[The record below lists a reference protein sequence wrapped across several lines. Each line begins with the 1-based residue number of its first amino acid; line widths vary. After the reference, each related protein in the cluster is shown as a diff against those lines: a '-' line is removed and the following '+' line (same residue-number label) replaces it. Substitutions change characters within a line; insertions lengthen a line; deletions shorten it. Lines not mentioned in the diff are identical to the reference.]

1 MVASPEVFSA
11 MFQFTALPPLS
22 LYVHFPWC
30 VRKCPYCDFNSHAV
44 RGEVPEARYID
55 ALLADL
61 EADLPRVWGRPVRS
75 IFLGGGTPS
84 LFSPEAIEQLLA
96 GIRARVTLAPEAEI
110 TLEANPGT
118 VAAPARPAP
127 ATHMDVQVS
136 RDDCMDAGGRATP
149 GAVAEAGSRERPA
162 FAHPCAAE
170 TERFRGYRAAGVN
183 RLSIGIQSFDP
194 EQLQKL
200 GRIHGRD
207 EALAAAQAARTAGFD
222 NFNLDLMFGLP
233 QQTLDEALADVR
245 TALALQPAHLS
256 VYQLT
261 LEPNT
266 LFHAQPPAL
275 PDDDEIAAMQEALQ
289 AELAAADF
297 VQYEVSA
304 YTRAAPEP
312 KYRDAHGRASVAG
325 GTMPGTT
332 DTHGRGRKTAPAF
345 VQRRRPQ
352 SLTASRSALPPSMAV
367 AGAAAG
373 RRCRHNLNY
382 WQFGDY
388 LGIGAGAHAKIT
400 DAEGV
405 TRLWK
410 VKQPRDYLETAGTPA
425 GLGGEQRPGRDDVA
439 FEFMLNAL
447 RLTEGVPAMLFSE
460 RTGLDLSCMQKPLTQ
475 AMARGLL
482 DPGHEHFRP
491 TPLGR
496 RFLNELVALFL
507 PEPAR

>member
-1 MVASPEVFSA
+1 

-22 LYVHFPWC
+22 LYIHFPWC
-30 VRKCPYCDFNSHAV
+30 VRKCPYCDFNSHAM
-44 RGEVPEARYID
+44 RGEIPEDRYVD

-61 EADLPRVWGRPVRS
+61 ESDLPRVWGRPVRS

-84 LFSPEAIEQLLA
+84 LFSPEAIERLLA
-96 GIRARVTLAPEAEI
+96 GVRARVALVPEAEV

-118 VAAPARPAP
+118 V
-127 ATHMDVQVS
+127 
-136 RDDCMDAGGRATP
+136 
-149 GAVAEAGSRERPA
+149 
-162 FAHPCAAE
+162 E

-194 EQLQKL
+194 EQLRKL

-207 EALAAAQAARTAGFD
+207 EALVAAQAARSAGFD

-233 QQTLDEALADVR
+233 QQTLDEALTDLR
-245 TALALQPAHLS
+245 TALALHPAHLS

-266 LFHAQPPAL
+266 LFHAQPPEL
-275 PDDDEIAAMQEALQ
+275 PDEDVLAAMQEALQ
-289 AELAAADF
+289 AELANAGFA
-297 VQYEVSA
+297 QYEVSA
-304 YTRAAPEP
+304 YARTQ
-312 KYRDAHGRASVAG
+312 GGASVAG
-325 GTMPGTT
+325 RKSPGT
-332 DTHGRGRKTAPAF
+332 
-345 VQRRRPQ
+345 
-352 SLTASRSALPPSMAV
+352 
-367 AGAAAG
+367 AAD

-400 DAEGV
+400 DAGGI

-447 RLTEGVPAMLFSE
+447 RLTAGVPAGLFSE
-460 RTGLDLSCMQKPLTQ
+460 RTGLDPACLLKPLTR
-475 AMARGLL
+475 ARSRGLL
-482 DPGHEHFRP
+482 EPDLEHIRP

-507 PEPAR
+507 PETRL

>member
-1 MVASPEVFSA
+1 MLASPEVSTA
-11 MFQFTALPPLS
+11 MFQFAALPPLS
-22 LYVHFPWC
+22 LYMHFPWC
-30 VRKCPYCDFNSHAV
+30 VRKCPYCDFNSHALRPGPGQAV
-44 RGEVPEARYID
+44 RGEIPEAQYID

-96 GIRARVTLAPEAEI
+96 GIRARVALIPEAEV

-118 VAAPARPAP
+118 V
-127 ATHMDVQVS
+127 
-136 RDDCMDAGGRATP
+136 
-149 GAVAEAGSRERPA
+149 
-162 FAHPCAAE
+162 E

-183 RLSIGIQSFDP
+183 RLSIGIQSFNP

-207 EALAAAQAARTAGFD
+207 EALAAAQAARAAGFD

-304 YTRAAPEP
+304 YARAGQEP
-312 KYRDAHGRASVAG
+312 KCRDAHGCASVAG
-325 GTMPGTT
+325 DTTPGATEA
-332 DTHGRGRKTAPAF
+332 HGRAR
-345 VQRRRPQ
+345 
-352 SLTASRSALPPSMAV
+352 
-367 AGAAAG
+367 AAAG

-410 VKQPRDYLETAGTPA
+410 VKQPRDYLATAGTPA
-425 GLGGEQRPGRDDVA
+425 GLGGKQRPGRDDVA

-460 RTGLDLSCMQKPLTQ
+460 RTGLDPSCLQKPLTQ
-475 AMARGLL
+475 ARARGLL
-482 DPGHEHFRP
+482 EPGHEHFRP

-507 PEPAR
+507 PEATRKDAQVPRDDCMDARLHGRRR

>member
-1 MVASPEVFSA
+1 
-11 MFQFTALPPLS
+11 MFEFTALPPLA

-30 VRKCPYCDFNSHAV
+30 VRKCPYCDFNSHAL
-44 RGEVPEARYID
+44 RADLPEDQYID

-84 LFSPEAIEQLLA
+84 LFSPEAIERLLA
-96 GIRARVTLAPEAEI
+96 GIRARVVLVPEAEI

-118 VAAPARPAP
+118 V
-127 ATHMDVQVS
+127 
-136 RDDCMDAGGRATP
+136 
-149 GAVAEAGSRERPA
+149 
-162 FAHPCAAE
+162 E

-183 RLSIGIQSFDP
+183 RLSIGIQSFQP

-207 EALAAAQAARTAGFD
+207 EALAAAQAARAAGFD

-233 QQTLDEALADVR
+233 QQTLDEALTDLR
-245 TALALQPAHLS
+245 TALALQPTHLS

-275 PDDDEIAAMQEALQ
+275 PDEDVLAAMQDALQ
-289 AELAAADF
+289 AELAGAGFA
-297 VQYEVSA
+297 QYEVSA
-304 YTRAAPEP
+304 YAR
-312 KYRDAHGRASVAG
+312 
-325 GTMPGTT
+325 
-332 DTHGRGRKTAPAF
+332 
-345 VQRRRPQ
+345 
-352 SLTASRSALPPSMAV
+352 
-367 AGAAAG
+367 AG

-400 DAEGV
+400 DAQGV

-410 VKQPRDYLETAGTPA
+410 VKQPRDYLETVGTLA

-447 RLTEGVPAMLFSE
+447 RLTEGVPAVLFSE
-460 RTGLDLSCMQKPLTQ
+460 RTGLDPACLHKPLTQ

-482 DPGHEHFRP
+482 EPSLEHIQP

-496 RFLNELVALFL
+496 RFLNDLIELFL
-507 PEPAR
+507 PEPTRRNAQVPREAGGRERPTR

>member
-1 MVASPEVFSA
+1 

-22 LYVHFPWC
+22 LYIHFPWC
-30 VRKCPYCDFNSHAV
+30 VRKCPYCDFNSHALRPDSGQAV
-44 RGEVPEARYID
+44 RGDLPEDQYID

-61 EADLPRVWGRPVRS
+61 ESDLPRVWGRPVRT

-84 LFSPEAIEQLLA
+84 LFSPEAIERLLA
-96 GIRARVTLAPEAEI
+96 GVRARVALAPEAEI

-118 VAAPARPAP
+118 VAAPAHPAP
-127 ATHMDVQVS
+127 T
-136 RDDCMDAGGRATP
+136 
-149 GAVAEAGSRERPA
+149 A
-162 FAHPCAAE
+162 FAHPCASEA
-170 TERFRGYRAAGVN
+170 ERFRDYRAAGIN
-183 RLSIGIQSFDP
+183 RLSIGIQSFQP

-207 EALAAAQAARTAGFD
+207 EAFAAAQAARAAGFD

-233 QQTLDEALADVR
+233 RQTLDEALADLR

-256 VYQLT
+256 LYQLT

-275 PDDDEIAAMQEALQ
+275 PDEDVLAAMQEALQ
-289 AELAAADF
+289 AELAGAGFA
-297 VQYEVSA
+297 QYEVSA
-304 YTRAAPEP
+304 YARAGQEP
-312 KYRDAHGRASVAG
+312 KCRDAHGRASVAG
-325 GTMPGTT
+325 GTTPGMEEVGPRREQRPRTPGAAEA
-332 DTHGRGRKTAPAF
+332 HGRGGKTAPAF
-345 VQRRRPQ
+345 VQGRKPH
-352 SLTASRSALPPSMAV
+352 SLTASRSALPSSMAV

-400 DAEGV
+400 DADGI

-410 VKQPRDYLETAGTPA
+410 VKQPRDYLAAAGTP
-425 GLGGEQRPGRDDVA
+425 GIQGGEQRLTTEDAA

-447 RLTEGVPAMLFSE
+447 RLTEGVTADLFTE
-460 RTGLDLSCMQKPLTQ
+460 RTGLPLASIETALAQ
-475 AMARGLL
+475 AQQRGLL
-482 DPGHEHFRP
+482 APSATRLQP
-491 TPLGR
+491 TALGR
-496 RFLNELVALFL
+496 CFLNDLVALFL
-507 PEPAR
+507 PAGRPQPAR

>member
-1 MVASPEVFSA
+1 MPANPEVSSA
-11 MFQFTALPPLS
+11 MFHFTALPPLS

-44 RGEVPEARYID
+44 RGEIPEAQYID

-61 EADLPRVWGRPVRS
+61 ETDLPRVWGRPVRS

-96 GIRARVTLAPEAEI
+96 GIRARVALAPGAEI

-118 VAAPARPAP
+118 V
-127 ATHMDVQVS
+127 
-136 RDDCMDAGGRATP
+136 
-149 GAVAEAGSRERPA
+149 
-162 FAHPCAAE
+162 E

-222 NFNLDLMFGLP
+222 NFNLDLMFGLS
-233 QQTLDEALADVR
+233 QQTLDAALADLR

-275 PDDDEIAAMQEALQ
+275 PDDDAIAAMQEALQ
-289 AELAAADF
+289 AELASAGFA
-297 VQYEVSA
+297 QYEVSA
-304 YTRAAPEP
+304 YAR
-312 KYRDAHGRASVAG
+312 
-325 GTMPGTT
+325 PG
-332 DTHGRGRKTAPAF
+332 H
-345 VQRRRPQ
+345 
-352 SLTASRSALPPSMAV
+352 
-367 AGAAAG
+367 
-373 RRCRHNLNY
+373 RCRHNLNY

-400 DAEGV
+400 DVDGI

-410 VKQPRDYLETAGTPA
+410 VKQPRDFLASAGTA
-425 GLGGEQRPGRDDVA
+425 AVLGGEQRLDGKDVA

-447 RLTEGVPAMLFSE
+447 RLTEGFPPALFAE
-460 RTGLDLSCMQKPLTQ
+460 RTGLS
-475 AMARGLL
+475 MAAIDPALDRATVRGLMERT
-482 DPGHEHFRP
+482 HEYIRA
-491 TPLGR
+491 TALGR
-496 RFLNELVALFL
+496 QFLNDLVALFL
-507 PEPAR
+507 PETKTTTANERHEH

>member
-1 MVASPEVFSA
+1 
-11 MFQFTALPPLS
+11 MFEFTVLPPLS

-30 VRKCPYCDFNSHAV
+30 VRKCPYCDFNSHAL
-44 RGEVPEARYID
+44 RGVIPEEQYID

-61 EADLPRVWGRPVRS
+61 ESDLPRVWGRPVRS

-84 LFSPEAIEQLLA
+84 LFSPEAIEHLLA
-96 GIRARVTLAPEAEI
+96 SVRARVVLAPDAEI

-118 VAAPARPAP
+118 V
-127 ATHMDVQVS
+127 
-136 RDDCMDAGGRATP
+136 
-149 GAVAEAGSRERPA
+149 
-162 FAHPCAAE
+162 E
-170 TERFRGYRAAGVN
+170 TERFRSYRAAGVN
-183 RLSIGIQSFDP
+183 RLSIGIQSFQP
-194 EQLQKL
+194 EQLKKL

-207 EALAAAQAARTAGFD
+207 EALAAAQAARAAGFD

-233 QQTLDEALADVR
+233 QQALDEALTDLR
-245 TALALQPAHLS
+245 TALALQPTHLS

-275 PDDDEIAAMQEALQ
+275 PDEDVLAAMQEALQ
-289 AELAAADF
+289 VELENAGFA
-297 VQYEVSA
+297 QYEVSA
-304 YTRAAPEP
+304 YAR
-312 KYRDAHGRASVAG
+312 
-325 GTMPGTT
+325 
-332 DTHGRGRKTAPAF
+332 
-345 VQRRRPQ
+345 
-352 SLTASRSALPPSMAV
+352 
-367 AGAAAG
+367 AG

-400 DAEGV
+400 DAGGV

-425 GLGGEQRPGRDDVA
+425 GLGGEQQLGKDDVV

-447 RLTEGVPAMLFSE
+447 RLTEGVPATLFSE
-460 RTGLDLSCMQKPLTQ
+460 RTGLDPFYMQKPLNQ

-482 DPGHEHFRP
+482 ETGQEHIRP

-507 PEPAR
+507 PEA